1 MNVLYDYLFNAGL
14 FHDGFALKQLA
25 QFYAKAIADSLLVLL
40 QKKQVSFDTLV
51 VRMSDDPGSK
61 QINPD
66 AKVFALGDYGW
77 FNETTGF
84 VDPFKFTGLKG
95 KKGDLKVVETQFGYH
110 IIEVLNV
117 SSGQHKT
124 YTIAQLFKPI
134 QPSET
139 TQQNI
144 YARAFQFS
152 SENNSAEK
160 FDNAIEKQKLTKR
173 NLPWIR
179 FCIETLRK
187 VNGNRL
193 FL

>member
-1 MNVLYDYLFNAGL
+1 MD
-14 FHDGFALKQLA
+14 
-25 QFYAKAIADSLLVLL
+25 
-40 QKKQVSFDTLV
+40 
-51 VRMSDDPGSK
+51 
-61 QINPD
+61 
-66 AKVFALGDYGW
+66 
-77 FNETTGF
+77 
-84 VDPFKFTGLKG
+84 TGLKG

-173 NLPWIR
+173 VSDNLKETDRQLQGGLGNVRELIHWAFTAKTGDIAYFKTDDRHLVVKLAAIKTPGYLPLEVVINDIR
-179 FCIETLRK
+179 AK
-187 VNGNRL
+187 VINEKKAEQLIADFIIVAQVGL
-193 FL
+193 IQE